1 MKKFIYGTLFLALVG
16 IGIYGC
22 KKESNNIQNNQIPLG
37 IFVTHNLVKFSSIDS
52 YKKFVD
58 NQNPQSEDALRMIK
72 NSGFK
77 DYFSKNN
84 NLSDKITE
92 KSDTNNVY
100 EMDDFL
106 GQILN
111 EDGIIQIGEHL
122 YKIELFTE
130 TVKVLLYNDDKD
142 NYQQAVKKFNDN
154 DDSVQLFSVGDDV
167 LEIMSGNGG
176 EKCGGIGGGTY
187 NAYSNPASNAL
198 IIAYIGNYAIRL
210 NPYVKMFR
218 AGIYYKLSAHYMLHS
233 AVSNLGGIFN
243 INVEVKGWQGG
254 WYKKRPCGANDIGTL
269 TANSIIINSS
279 GASGSYTFY
288 SGSRNLNGYYF
299 FVRAKCTNCEGF
311 TQWTLYGGRNI
322 NSPY

>member
-1 MKKFIYGTLFLALVG
+1 
-16 IGIYGC
+16 
-22 KKESNNIQNNQIPLG
+22 
-37 IFVTHNLVKFSSIDS
+37 VKFSSIDS
-52 YKKFVD
+52 YKKFLD

-176 EKCGGIGGGTY
+176 EKCGGIGGGEY
-187 NAYSNPASNAL
+187 PAYSNPDFAL
-198 IIAYIGNYAIRL
+198 LVAYDYGVYHKINTG
-210 NPYVKMFR
+210 VKMFR
-218 AGIYYKLSAHYMLHS
+218 AGIYFKLSAKYEKYPMSSSYNGLHT
-233 AVSNLGGIFN
+233 VV
-243 INVEVKGWQGG
+243 VEVKGPQGG
-254 WYKKRPCGANDIGTL
+254 WYKKRPCGSNDIGTL
-269 TANSIIINSS
+269 GANTLIIGTSS
-279 GASGSYTFY
+279 YSAQYTFY
-288 SGSRNLNGYYF
+288 SGSRNLNGFYF
-299 FVRAKCTNCEGF
+299 FVRARCTNCNINND
-311 TQWTLYGGRNI
+311 WTVYGGRNI